1 MDAQPER
8 ELRKNRLNKKRK
20 RIGKKGIRERND

>member
-8 ELRKNRLNKKRK
+8 ELRKNRLNKKLREKGLERK
-20 RIGKKGIRERND
+20 ED